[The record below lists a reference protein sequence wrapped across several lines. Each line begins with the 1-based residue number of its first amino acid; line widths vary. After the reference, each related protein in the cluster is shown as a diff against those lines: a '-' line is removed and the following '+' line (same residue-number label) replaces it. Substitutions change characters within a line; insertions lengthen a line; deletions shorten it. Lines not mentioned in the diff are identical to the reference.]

1 MALEMTLKR
10 SKKPVYPTKTTINLA
25 VDDKGENRLARNLVL
40 FAVALVLIALFAKF
54 AVVDVMAAASAAS
67 GKVAAAQ
74 SQLSA
79 LEAANADYD
88 ELQERYAAFTV
99 NSLSDV
105 EKALADRGAIL
116 DLLQGTVANMAE
128 LQSVNVTGNTVMLQF
143 ANTSLQDVSRVVAS
157 LEGSDLVAN
166 VSMST
171 AKTDRNDEVVSTITV
186 TLAGADML
194 AAAKET
200 AASNASSG
208 ANGTGA

>member
-25 VDDKGENRLARNLVL
+25 VDDKGENKMARNLVL

-194 AAAKET
+194 AAAKE
-200 AASNASSG
+200 AAASSG
-208 ANGTGA
+208 P

>member
-1 MALEMTLKR
+1 M
-10 SKKPVYPTKTTINLA
+10 KKWIVPA
-25 VDDKGENRLARNLVL
+25 
-40 FAVALVLIALFAKF
+40 ALVLMLAL
-54 AVVDVMAAASAAS
+54 AACAPACVSERAPAGGESS
-67 GKVAAAQ
+67 GAGETTGTQV
-74 SQLSA
+74 
-79 LEAANADYD
+79 
-88 ELQERYAAFTV
+88 
-99 NSLSDV
+99 LSDG

-194 AAAKET
+194 AAAKEA